1 MFKPEITL
9 EHSDSRGEIYSISLP
24 NQREIML
31 LHSNPGSLRGGH
43 SHDCDE
49 LVVVLT
55 GKMRYHKTRA
65 DGKEW
70 KSDLM
75 DGETSFN
82 PADQIHMGEFLED
95 TWVMEFKLAKKGE
108 WRQTNFDPYRE
119 RVETN
124 AAG

>member
-108 WRQTNFDPYRE
+108 WRQTNFDPYRAK
-119 RVETN
+119 VE
-124 AAG
+124 ASAL